1 MERGEGDQNESS
13 SSQQNTMWKQFQ
25 AKAKPLLS
33 PKLGSRDPE
42 DKKERG
48 MWMFKKMKRKETVAL
63 DRVISS
69 SQPDLLFSQV
79 DVETKEAP
87 LCGKAAGSG
96 SGLGREKLQSSSKH
110 KSASPNKPTVAQL
123 VQSHHKS
130 SSLGSACLERLAE
143 PPASG
148 GSSGGS
154 SGGGE
159 GGSSGGEAATAA
171 AAAETQLEG
180 KDEQQVRSCRTNM
193 VVTSLNIRAVCS
205 EVSLLTSGHRLMVV

>member
-1 MERGEGDQNESS
+1 MERSEGDENETC

-48 MWMFKKMKRKETVAL
+48 VWVFKKMKRKENVSL

-69 SQPDLLFSQV
+69 SQPDLVFSQV
-79 DVETKEAP
+79 DLETKEAQ

-96 SGLGREKLQSSSKH
+96 SGLGREKLH

-143 PPASG
+143 PPG
-148 GSSGGS
+148 GSSGR
-154 SGGGE
+154 SGGG
-159 GGSSGGEAATAA
+159 GGGEAATAA
-171 AAAETQLEG
+171 AAAEAQLESRE
-180 KDEQQVRSCRTNM
+180 EQP
-193 VVTSLNIRAVCS
+193 
-205 EVSLLTSGHRLMVV
+205 VSPA